1 MATSLLQYKN
11 CRIVRKLSIF
21 VFSKCKW
28 FKEMQV
34 TEIESKKVVQD
45 ELLLGDS
52 LLVLKDLE
60 SQSID
65 LIIT

>member
-1 MATSLLQYKN
+1 
-11 CRIVRKLSIF
+11 
-21 VFSKCKW
+21 
-28 FKEMQV
+28 MQV